1 MGMQRRL
8 SGVPSRCAL
17 RYSPFGRP
25 GGLMAWP
32 AAVLA
37 LLWLLAACGTRTEP
51 GFAITRDDPHVV
63 WRAEL
68 AIVDSERPPPDAA
81 AWQLVELP
89 DTWRRTERW
98 KSGAEGWYRIRL
110 AGPAPAEPTSVY
122 LWRFSMNA
130 AVWFNGTFLGD
141 GGSFEEPVAR
151 SWNRPLLFA
160 LPAALWRNDGAPNL
174 LHVRLHT
181 YPGYGHLMP
190 VAVGP
195 TALLKPEHERRQFMQ
210 VTLSEVAAGVTL
222 LALLTG
228 AILWTVDRREA
239 AMPWFAAFCLG
250 WLVYGANNWV
260 RDIPVPAKAWLWLV
274 HSSADA
280 SFALAAGC
288 FHRLLGM
295 RRPRVEALLLGWT
308 IVCALLYAAWS
319 LPQLER
325 WSAVTHGIA
334 SLGGLYLCVWLVR
347 RWLERRTPERLV
359 FALAFVA
366 VFGAGLFDQLLNALL
381 LPELWRSG
389 FFLTHLVMP
398 LMFLAL
404 IAMLA
409 LRAARGLRAERAAA
423 DERERIYRD
432 LHDNLGARLL
442 SLVYSARD
450 ERQATLARD
459 ALAEMRSLISSG
471 PPQGGRLGELATDW
485 RVECEL
491 RCEDAGVALRWQ
503 QQGDALLSAGQRLQ
517 LERILRELVSN
528 ALEHAQAKSIE
539 VTLDAGAAALD
550 ATVADDGRGMDA
562 DATHHGHG
570 LRSVRERA
578 QQVGGQVQWQPRA
591 GGGTECSVHLPLAA
605 RGKAGT

>member
-1 MGMQRRL
+1 MGMRRL
-8 SGVPSRCAL
+8 VVW
-17 RYSPFGRP
+17 P
-25 GGLMAWP
+25 G
-32 AAVLA
+32 AVLA
-37 LLWLLAACGTRTEP
+37 LLGLLAACGLRTE

-68 AIVDSERPPPDAA
+68 AIVDGERPPPESA
-81 AWQLVELP
+81 AWQPVELP

-98 KSGAEGWYRIRL
+98 KTGLEGWYRVRL
-110 AGPAPAEPTSVY
+110 AGQAPAEPSSVY

-130 AVWFNGTFLGD
+130 AVWFNGTFIGD
-141 GGSFEEPVAR
+141 GGSFDEPVAR
-151 SWNRPLLFA
+151 NWNRPLLLA
-160 LPAALWRNDGAPNL
+160 LPAALWRSGEPNL
-174 LHVRLHT
+174 LHVRLRT

-195 TALLKPEHERRQFMQ
+195 TALLKPDHERRLFLQ
-210 VTLSEVAAGVTL
+210 VTLSQVAAGVTL

-228 AILWTVDRREA
+228 AILWTVDRRDA
-239 AMPWFAAFCLG
+239 AIPYFAAFCLG
-250 WLVYGANNWV
+250 WLVYGANSWV
-260 RDIPVPAKAWLWLV
+260 RDTPVPAKAWWWAV
-274 HSSADA
+274 HSGADA
-280 SFALAAGC
+280 AFWLAACC
-288 FHRLLGM
+288 FHRLLGV
-295 RRPRVEALLLGWT
+295 RRPRVEALLLGWA
-308 IVCALLYAAWS
+308 IVCALLYAAWD
-319 LPQLER
+319 LPQLAR
-325 WSAVTHGIA
+325 WNAVTHGVA
-334 SLGGLYLCVWLVR
+334 SLGGLYLSVWLVL

-359 FALAFVA
+359 FALTFAA
-366 VFGAGLFDQLLNALL
+366 VFAASVFDQLLSSLL

-389 FFLTHLVMP
+389 FYLTHLVTP
-398 LMFLAL
+398 LMFLGLVAL
-404 IAMLA
+404 LA

-442 SLVYSARD
+442 SLVYTARD

-503 QQGDALLSAGQRLQ
+503 QRGDTALSAGQRLQ

-528 ALEHAQAKSIE
+528 ALEHAQAQSIE
-539 VTLDAGAAALD
+539 VTLAAGAAALD
-550 ATVADDGRGMDA
+550 ATVGDDGRGMDA
-562 DATHHGHG
+562 GAAHRGHG

-591 GGGTECSVHLPLAA
+591 GGGTLCSVHLPLAA
-605 RGKAGT
+605 RSAKDRQ